1 MAIVVAGPQDLLARV
16 GDPLGTSAWH
26 LVTQEAVDHF
36 AAGTGNRAPIHVDP
50 EFAKRTPL
58 GTTIAFGIQILAM
71 ATMLLNDLWELRNVV
86 NGADYGANRVRYP
99 TAVRVGSRVRLHA
112 RLADATA
119 VEAQGGAHDPRT
131 RLRGGRGD
139 PPRVRG
145 GDRVRVLV
153 QRAERRRCGRSG
165 QGALTWPMA
174 CISTTRRRH

>member
-26 LVTQEAVDHF
+26 PITQEAVDHF

-50 EFAKRTPL
+50 EFAKATPF

-71 ATMLLNDLWELRNVV
+71 ATMLLNDVWELRNVV

-99 TAVRVGSRVRLHA
+99 SPVRVGSRVRLHA

-119 VEAQGGAHDPRT
+119 VEGAGVRT
-131 RLRGGRGD
+131 TLELEFEVEGATRPACVAEIVFVYWFSEPGD
-139 PPRVRG
+139 GNAVAREK
-145 GDRVRVLV
+145 
-153 QRAERRRCGRSG
+153 ER
-165 QGALTWPMA
+165 
-174 CISTTRRRH
+174 

>member
-26 LVTQEAVDHF
+26 LLTQEAVDHL

-119 VEAQGGAHDPRT
+119 VEAQGVRTTLELEFEVEGAT
-131 RLRGGRGD
+131 R
-139 PPRVRG
+139 PACV
-145 GDRVRVLV
+145 
-153 QRAERRRCGRSG
+153 AEIMFVYWFSEPSD
-165 QGALTWPMA
+165 GAAVARDTE
-174 CISTTRRRH
+174 H